1 MWYNCK
7 ISKEK
12 LKKMKKFLSAN
23 EAVAHAAAQAGCVV
37 ASAYPGTPSTEIL
50 ENIAKFKD
58 TVKCEWA
65 VNEKVAMETAVGAS
79 MVGARALTAMK
90 HVGLN
95 VAMDPLMTFTY
106 VGPLGGMVIISADD
120 PGMHSSQNEQDNRN
134 LAKFARALLLEP
146 SDSQEAYDFTVKA
159 FELSEQFKVPVIIRL
174 TTRTSHSSST
184 VELGNFSPKPHPLLP
199 YKKDITRNIPVPAFA
214 RGQRLAAQKRTL
226 AMEKAACASKFNK
239 VVKPAKGVKVSAKA
253 KGLGIVTSA
262 VAYQYVREIFPD
274 CSILKLGWTNPLPK
288 ALIAKFAKSVKKLLV
303 VEELDPFLEDQIK
316 AMGLK
321 VVEHKTEMNML
332 ELNADRLQNLRH
344 EILKDVPKAKTPQ
357 LATRNSQ
364 LPTRPPVLCS
374 GCGHRGVFY
383 VLHKL
388 GATVTGDIGCY
399 TLGAFPPLNAMD
411 STICMG
417 ASIGN
422 AAGMKKAG
430 YKGRLCAVLGDSTF
444 FHSGMTGILSAH
456 YNGTPITTVV
466 LDNRITGMT
475 GHQENPG
482 SGKVLGGDPAPVT
495 EINEIAKA
503 CGYKKVVTVSAD
515 DLAELEKVLK
525 DAMDGDEGAL
535 IIAYAPCRIAAK
547 LTKEGLCEVDAGKCR
562 ACGACF
568 KLGCP
573 AMTRGKEIRP
583 GFFQMQIDASQC
595 AGCKQC
601 SQVCKFGAIK
611 RVR

>member
-1 MWYNCK
+1 
-7 ISKEK
+7 
-12 LKKMKKFLSAN
+12 MKKFLSAN

-65 VNEKVAMETAVGAS
+65 VNEKVAMETAIGAS
-79 MVGARALTAMK
+79 MAGARSLTAMK

-106 VGPLGGMVIISADD
+106 VGATGGMVVISADD

-134 LAKFARALLLEP
+134 LAKFARVLLLEP
-146 SDSQEAYDFTVKA
+146 ADSQEAYDFTVKA
-159 FELSEQFKVPVIIRL
+159 FELSEKFQVPVIIRL
-174 TTRTSHSSST
+174 TTRTSHSSSL
-184 VELGNFSPKPHPLLP
+184 VDLGNFKPAPHPLIP
-199 YKKDITRNIPVPAFA
+199 YVRNIKKHIPVPMFA
-214 RGQRLAAQKRTL
+214 RGHRLAAEKRSE
-226 AMEKAACASKFNK
+226 AM
-239 VVKPAKGVKVSAKA
+239 AKESAKSKLNRIE
-253 KGLGIVTSA
+253 KGKTSLGIVTSA
-262 VAYQYVREIFPD
+262 VAYQYVKEIFPEF
-274 CSILKLGWTNPLPK
+274 SILKLGWTNPLPK
-288 ALIAKFAKSVKKLLV
+288 ALIEKFAKSVKKLLV

-316 AMGLK
+316 AMGIK
-321 VVEHKTEMNML
+321 VVAHKTELNML
-332 ELNADRLQNLRH
+332 ELNADRLQNLRA
-344 EILKDVPKAKTPQ
+344 ELLKDVPKAKISK
-357 LATRNSQ
+357 TRPE

-388 GATVTGDIGCY
+388 GAIVTGDIGCY

-430 YKGRLCAVLGDSTF
+430 LKGRICAVLGDSTF

-495 EINEIAKA
+495 EINAIAKA

-515 DLAELEKVLK
+515 DLAELEKVLA

-547 LTKEGLCEVDAGKCR
+547 LTKEGLCEVDAAKCK

-568 KLGCP
+568 KMGCP
-573 AMTRGKEIRP
+573 AMTRGAEVRP
-583 GFFQMQIDASQC
+583 GFFQMKIDPNLC

>member
-1 MWYNCK
+1 
-7 ISKEK
+7 
-12 LKKMKKFLSAN
+12 MKKFLSAN

-65 VNEKVAMETAVGAS
+65 VNEKVALETAIGAS
-79 MVGARALTAMK
+79 MAGARALSAMK
-90 HVGLN
+90 HVGVN
-95 VAMDPLMTFTY
+95 VAMDPLMTFTF
-106 VGPLGGMVIISADD
+106 VGPLGGFVLVSADD

-146 SDSQEAYDFTVKA
+146 SDSQEAYDMTVQA
-159 FELSEQFKVPVIIRL
+159 FELSEKYQVPVILRL
-174 TTRTSHSSST
+174 TTRTSHSASL
-184 VELGNFSPKPHPLLP
+184 VELGDFRPAPHPLLP
-199 YKKDITRNIPVPAFA
+199 YVKNIRKNIPVPAFA
-214 RGQRLAAQKRTL
+214 PTQRLNAETRSA
-226 AMEKAACASKFNK
+226 AMEKDACRSKLNK
-239 VVKPAKGVKVSAKA
+239 IVKPAKGVKVSAKA
-253 KGLGIVTSA
+253 KALGIVTSA
-262 VAYQYVREIFPD
+262 VAYQYVKEIFPD

-288 ALIAKFAKSVKKLLV
+288 ALVAKFAKSVKKLLV
-303 VEELDPFLEDQIK
+303 VEELDPFLEDQIR

-321 VVEHKTEMNML
+321 VVEHKTELNMF
-332 ELNADRLQNLRH
+332 ELNSDRLQNLRH
-344 EILKDVPKAKTPQ
+344 ELLGDVPKAKVRKPVEG
-357 LATRNSQ
+357 
-364 LPTRPPVLCS
+364 LPTRPPVLCA
-374 GCGHRGVFY
+374 GCGHRSVFHI
-383 VLHKL
+383 LSKL

-430 YKGRLCAVLGDSTF
+430 LKGRICAVLGDSTF
-444 FHSGMTGILSAH
+444 FHSGLTGALSAL
-456 YNGTPITTVV
+456 YNGTPVTTVV

-482 SGKVLGGDPAPVT
+482 SGKTLAGDPAPVT
-495 EINEIAKA
+495 EIGDVARA
-503 CGYKKVVTVSAD
+503 MGYKKVVSVSAD

-525 DAMDGDEGAL
+525 DAMDGDESAL
-535 IIAYAPCRIAAK
+535 VITYAPCRIAAK
-547 LTKEGLCEVDAGKCR
+547 LTKEGLCEVDAAACK

-568 KLGCP
+568 KMGCP

-583 GFFQMQIDASQC
+583 GAFQMTIDANQC

-601 SQVCKFGAIK
+601 QQVCKFGAIK

>member
-1 MWYNCK
+1 
-7 ISKEK
+7 
-12 LKKMKKFLSAN
+12 MKKFLSAN

-50 ENIAKFKD
+50 ENVAKFKD
-58 TVKCEWA
+58 TVRCEWA
-65 VNEKVAMETAVGAS
+65 VNEKVAMETAIGAS
-79 MVGARALTAMK
+79 MAGARALTAMK

-95 VAMDPLMTFTY
+95 VAMDPLMTFTF
-106 VGPLGGMVIISADD
+106 VGATGGMVIISADD
-120 PGMHSSQNEQDNRN
+120 PGMHSSQNEQDNRT

-146 SDSQEAYDFTVKA
+146 SDSQEAYDMTVAA
-159 FELSEQFKVPVIIRL
+159 FSLSEKFEVPVIIRL
-174 TTRTSHSSST
+174 TTRTSHSSSL
-184 VELGNFSPKPHPLLP
+184 VDLGRFKPAPKALIP
-199 YKKDITRNIPVPAFA
+199 YVKNIRKTIPVPMFA
-214 RGQRLAAQKRTL
+214 RGHRLAAEARTA
-226 AMEKAACASKFNK
+226 AMEAEAVKSPFNK
-239 VVKPAKGVKVSAKA
+239 IIRGKKE
-253 KGLGIVTSA
+253 LGIVTSA
-262 VAYQYVREIFPD
+262 VAYQYVKEIFPEY
-274 CSILKLGWTNPLPK
+274 SILKLGWTNPMPK
-288 ALIAKFAKSVKKLLV
+288 ALVKKFAASVKNLLV

-321 VVEHKTEMNML
+321 TLAHKTKLNMF

-344 EILKDVPKAKTPQ
+344 EILKDVPKAKAAKVPE
-357 LATRNSQ
+357 
-364 LPTRPPVLCS
+364 LPTRPPVLCA

-383 VLHKL
+383 TLAKL

-411 STICMG
+411 TTICMG

-430 YKGRLCAVLGDSTF
+430 LKGRICAVLGDSTF
-444 FHSGMTGILSAH
+444 FHSGMTGILSAY

-482 SGKVLGGDPAPVT
+482 SGKTLTGETAPVT
-495 EINEIAKA
+495 EIDAIAKA

-515 DLAELEKVLK
+515 DLGELEKVLK

-547 LTKEGLCEVDAGKCR
+547 LTKEGLCEVDAEKCK
-562 ACGACF
+562 ACGMCF
-568 KLGCP
+568 KMGCP
-573 AMTRGKEIRP
+573 AMTRGKEIRK
-583 GFFQMQIDASQC
+583 GAFQMVIDPNQC

-611 RVR
+611 RIR

>member
-1 MWYNCK
+1 
-7 ISKEK
+7 
-12 LKKMKKFLSAN
+12 MKKVLSAN

-58 TVKCEWA
+58 TIRCEWA
-65 VNEKVAMETAVGAS
+65 VNEKVAVETAVGAS
-79 MVGARALTAMK
+79 MAGARALSAMK

-95 VAMDPLMTFTY
+95 VAMDPLMTFTF
-106 VGPLGGMVIISADD
+106 VGPLGGFVLISADD

-146 SDSQEAYDFTVKA
+146 ADSQEAYDFTVKA
-159 FELSEQFKVPVIIRL
+159 FELSEKFQVPVIIRL
-174 TTRTSHSSST
+174 TTRTSHSSSM
-184 VELGNFSPKPHPLLP
+184 VELGDFKPAPHPLLP
-199 YKKDITRNIPVPAFA
+199 YKKDIRKNIPVPAFA
-214 RGQRLAAQKRTL
+214 PTQRLNAQKRTL
-226 AMEKAACASKFNK
+226 AMEKAACTSKFNRI
-239 VVKPAKGVKVSAKA
+239 VKPAKGVKVSAKA
-253 KGLGIVTSA
+253 KALGIVTSA
-262 VAYQYVREIFPD
+262 VAYQYVKEIFPD
-274 CSILKLGWTNPLPK
+274 CNILKLGWTNPLPK
-288 ALIAKFAKSVKKLLV
+288 ALVEKFAKSVKKLLV

-316 AMGLK
+316 AMGIK
-321 VVEHKTEMNML
+321 VVAHKTELNML

-344 EILKDVPKAKTPQ
+344 ELLGDVPKAKSVKVDET
-357 LATRNSQ
+357 
-364 LPTRPPVLCS
+364 LPRRPPVLCA

-383 VLHKL
+383 TLHKL

-422 AAGMKKAG
+422 AAGMRKAG
-430 YKGRLCAVLGDSTF
+430 LKGRICAVLGDSTF
-444 FHSGMTGILSAH
+444 FHSGMTGILSAL
-456 YNGTPITTVV
+456 YNGTPVTTVV

-475 GHQENPG
+475 GHQDNPG
-482 SGKVLGGDPAPVT
+482 SGKTLDGSPAPVT
-495 EINEIAKA
+495 EIDAIAKA
-503 CGYKKVVTVSAD
+503 MGYKKVVTVSAD
-515 DLAELEKVLK
+515 DLAELERVLK

-547 LTKEGLCEVDAGKCR
+547 LTKEGLCEVDAGKCK

-568 KLGCP
+568 KMGCP
-573 AMTRGKEIRP
+573 AMTRSKEIRP
-583 GFFQMQIDASQC
+583 GAFQMQIDPNLC

>member
-1 MWYNCK
+1 
-7 ISKEK
+7 
-12 LKKMKKFLSAN
+12 MKKFLSAN

-50 ENIAKFKD
+50 ENVAKFKD
-58 TVKCEWA
+58 TVRCEWA
-65 VNEKVAMETAVGAS
+65 VNEKVAMETAIGAS
-79 MVGARALTAMK
+79 MAGARALTAMK

-95 VAMDPLMTFTY
+95 VAMDPLMTFTF
-106 VGPLGGMVIISADD
+106 VGATGGMVIISADD
-120 PGMHSSQNEQDNRN
+120 PGMHSSQNEQDNRT

-146 SDSQEAYDFTVKA
+146 ADSQEAYDMTVAA
-159 FELSEQFKVPVIIRL
+159 FSLSEKFEVPVIIRL
-174 TTRTSHSSST
+174 TTRTSHSSSL
-184 VELGNFSPKPHPLLP
+184 VDLGRFKPAPKALIP
-199 YKKDITRNIPVPAFA
+199 YVKNIRKTIPVPMFA
-214 RGQRLAAQKRTL
+214 RGHRLAAEARTV
-226 AMEKAACASKFNK
+226 AMEAEAVKSPFNK
-239 VVKPAKGVKVSAKA
+239 IIRGKKE
-253 KGLGIVTSA
+253 LGIVTSA
-262 VAYQYVREIFPD
+262 VAYQYVKEIFPEY
-274 CSILKLGWTNPLPK
+274 SILKLGWTNPMPK
-288 ALIAKFAKSVKKLLV
+288 ALVKKFAASVKNLLV

-321 VVEHKTEMNML
+321 TLAHKTELNMF

-344 EILKDVPKAKTPQ
+344 EILKDVPKAKAAKVPE
-357 LATRNSQ
+357 
-364 LPTRPPVLCS
+364 LPTRPPVLCA

-383 VLHKL
+383 TLAKL

-411 STICMG
+411 TTICMG

-430 YKGRLCAVLGDSTF
+430 LKGRICAVLGDSTF
-444 FHSGMTGILSAH
+444 FHSGMTGILSAY

-482 SGKVLGGDPAPVT
+482 SGKTLTGETAPVT
-495 EINEIAKA
+495 EIDAIAKA

-515 DLAELEKVLK
+515 DLGELEKVLK

-547 LTKEGLCEVDAGKCR
+547 LTKEGLCEVDAEKCK
-562 ACGACF
+562 ACGMCF
-568 KLGCP
+568 KMGCP
-573 AMTRGKEIRP
+573 AMTRGKEIRK
-583 GFFQMQIDASQC
+583 GAFQMVIDPNQC

-611 RVR
+611 RIR

>member
-1 MWYNCK
+1 
-7 ISKEK
+7 
-12 LKKMKKFLSAN
+12 MKKFLSAN

-65 VNEKVAMETAVGAS
+65 VNEKVAVETAIGAS

-106 VGPLGGMVIISADD
+106 VGPLGGFVVVSADD

-146 SDSQEAYDFTVKA
+146 SDSQEAYDFTLKA
-159 FELSEQFKVPVIIRL
+159 FELSEKFSVPVLLRL
-174 TTRTSHSSST
+174 TTRTSHSSSL
-184 VELGNFSPKPHPLLP
+184 VELGDFRPAPHPLMP
-199 YKKDITRNIPVPAFA
+199 YKKDIRRNIPVPAFSPT
-214 RGQRLAAQKRTL
+214 QRLNAQKRTA
-226 AMEKAACASKFNK
+226 AMEDEACRSPFNRVVAPKEGKKDAEGAAK
-239 VVKPAKGVKVSAKA
+239 
-253 KGLGIVTSA
+253 LGIVTSA

-274 CSILKLGWTNPLPK
+274 FPILKLGWTNPLPH
-288 ALIAKFAKSVKKLLV
+288 ALVADFAKSVERLLV

-316 AMGLK
+316 AMGIA
-321 VVEHKTEMNML
+321 VVPHETELNML

-344 EILKDVPKAKTPQ
+344 EILGDVPAAKTKSVD
-357 LATRNSQ
+357 AS
-364 LPTRPPVLCS
+364 LPRRPPVLCA

-399 TLGAFPPLNAMD
+399 TLGAFPPLDAMD

-430 YKGRLCAVLGDSTF
+430 MKGRICAVLGDSTF
-444 FHSGMTGILSAH
+444 FHSGITGILSAH
-456 YNGTPITTVV
+456 YNGTPVTTVV
-466 LDNRITGMT
+466 LDNRITAMT
-475 GHQENPG
+475 GHQDNPG
-482 SGKVLGGDPAPVT
+482 TGYTLARDPAPVT
-495 EINEIAKA
+495 EIADIAKA
-503 CGYKKVVTVSAD
+503 CGYRKVVKVSAD

-547 LTKEGLCEVDAGKCR
+547 LTKEGLCETDPAACK

-573 AMTRGKEIRP
+573 AITRGEEVAP
-583 GFFQMQIDASQC
+583 GRFKMKIDASLC
-595 AGCKQC
+595 AGCSHC
-601 SQVCKFGAIK
+601 RQVCKFGAIK
-611 RVR
+611 KVR

>member
-1 MWYNCK
+1 
-7 ISKEK
+7 
-12 LKKMKKFLSAN
+12 MKKFLSAN

-65 VNEKVAMETAVGAS
+65 VNEKVAVETAIGAS
-79 MVGARALTAMK
+79 MAGARALTAMK

-95 VAMDPLMTFTY
+95 VAMEPLMTFTY
-106 VGPLGGMVIISADD
+106 VGPLGGFVVVSADD

-146 SDSQEAYDFTVKA
+146 SDSQEAYDFTLKA
-159 FELSEQFKVPVIIRL
+159 FELSEKFSVPVLLRL
-174 TTRTSHSSST
+174 TTRTSHSSSL
-184 VELGNFSPKPHPLLP
+184 VELGDFKPAPHPLIP
-199 YKKDITRNIPVPAFA
+199 YKKDIRRNIPVPAFSPT
-214 RGQRLAAQKRTL
+214 QRLNAQKRTA
-226 AMEKAACASKFNK
+226 AMEEEACSSPFNR
-239 VVKPAKGVKVSAKA
+239 VVAPKDDGKGAERPAK
-253 KGLGIVTSA
+253 LGIVTSA

-274 CSILKLGWTNPLPK
+274 FPILKLGWTNPLPR
-288 ALIAKFAKSVKKLLV
+288 ALVSDFAKSVERLLV

-316 AMGLK
+316 AMGIA
-321 VVEHKTEMNML
+321 VVPHETELNML

-344 EILKDVPKAKTPQ
+344 EVLGDVPAAKDKTVD
-357 LATRNSQ
+357 AS
-364 LPTRPPVLCS
+364 LPRRPPVLCA

-399 TLGAFPPLNAMD
+399 TLGAFPPLDAMD

-430 YKGRLCAVLGDSTF
+430 LKGRICAVLGDSTF
-444 FHSGMTGILSAH
+444 FHSGITGILSAH
-456 YNGTPITTVV
+456 YNGTPVTTVV
-466 LDNRITGMT
+466 LDNRITAMT
-475 GHQENPG
+475 GHQDNPG
-482 SGKVLGGDPAPVT
+482 TGYTLARDPAPVT
-495 EINEIAKA
+495 EIADIARA
-503 CGYKKVVTVSAD
+503 CGYRKVVKVSAD

-547 LTKEGLCEVDAGKCR
+547 LTKEGLCETDPEKCK

-573 AMTRGKEIRP
+573 AITRGEEVAP
-583 GFFQMQIDASQC
+583 GRFKMKIDATLC
-595 AGCKQC
+595 AGCSHC
-601 SQVCKFGAIK
+601 TQVCRFGAIK